1 MTPQRPSYTQTL
13 EYLYA
18 QLPMFHRIGAA
29 AYKPSL
35 DNTIALLEA
44 VNNPHR
50 NLPCVHVAGTNGKGS
65 TSHLIAS
72 ALQEAGYKTGLY
84 TSPHLIDF
92 RERIRIDGQKIS
104 EEDVVTF
111 VENNKTK
118 WEIIQPSFFEMTVAL
133 AFWFF
138 KKEKVDIAVIEVG
151 LGGRLDSTN
160 VIEPELSVITN
171 IGLDH
176 MHLLGDTIEKIAS
189 EKAGII
195 KKNIPVVLGAMRP
208 EAQMVMQ
215 QTAAAHGTTIT
226 LAAPDLVIPPC
237 PLNGLY
243 QQENIR
249 TALTALQV
257 LSTTTR
263 TQLTEKSI
271 AKGFEKVIE
280 NTGLMGRW
288 QELQKD
294 PRVLVDVAHNED
306 GIRYILRQLEETQF
320 DKLHFVLGMVNDK
333 DIENILQLLPK
344 HATYYFCKANI
355 PRGLDAQILSE
366 KATQV
371 GLSGAFFDSVETAFL
386 QAKKI
391 ASKADLVFVGGSFFT
406 VAEVLP
412 LYATSHR

>member
-1 MTPQRPSYTQTL
+1 
-13 EYLYA
+13 
-18 QLPMFHRIGAA
+18 MFHRIGAA

-35 DNTIALLEA
+35 DNTLALLEA
-44 VNNPHR
+44 VNNPHH

-92 RERIRIDGQKIS
+92 RERIRINGQKIS
-104 EEDVVTF
+104 EEDVVAF
-111 VENNKTK
+111 VESNKST
-118 WEIIQPSFFEMTVAL
+118 WATIQPSFFEMTVAL

-138 KKEKVDIAVIEVG
+138 KKEKVDVAVIEVG

-176 MHLLGDTIEKIAS
+176 MHLLGDSIEKIAA

-195 KKNIPVVLGAMRP
+195 KKNIPVVIGSMRP
-208 EAQMVMQ
+208 EAKEVME
-215 QTAAAHGTTIT
+215 QTAQTVGAAVTYTSSEI
-226 LAAPDLVIPPC
+226 PIPPC

-249 TALTALQV
+249 TALTSLRV
-257 LSTTTR
+257 LSKTTR
-263 TQLTEKSI
+263 PLLTEEAI

-288 QELQKD
+288 QFLQQS
-294 PRVLVDVAHNED
+294 PMVIADVGHNED
-306 GIRYILRQLEETQF
+306 GIRYILRQLKQPVY
-320 DKLHFVLGMVNDK
+320 DHLHFVIGMVNDK
-333 DIENILQLLPK
+333 DIEKILELLPK
-344 HATYYFCKANI
+344 EATYYFCKANI
-355 PRGLDAQILSE
+355 PRGLDAALLKE
-366 KATQV
+366 KALSI
-371 GLSGAFFDSVETAFL
+371 GLDGACYASVEEAFL
-386 QAKKI
+386 TAKQQAKKT
-391 ASKADLVFVGGSFFT
+391 DLVFIGGSFFT

-412 LYATSHR
+412 LYARSTS